1 MQKFNVLGMSCASCS
16 QRVEKA
22 VKKVNGVTKCEV
34 NLLTNSMLVYG
45 DYSVNEVINSVKK
58 AGYGAVLADKS
69 NEKAKEKD
77 YSETAK
83 LLKRLIVSIIFLI
96 PLLYI
101 MCHMLFNFP
110 IPKFMIKQPV
120 YLGIFELIISLLII
134 IVNRKFFINGT
145 KSLIHLS
152 PNMDTLIS
160 LGSGIAFIYS
170 SVILLVMILNPTNA
184 SEYLSK
190 LYFESSATILTLITI
205 GKTLESYS
213 KGKSTNAIKS
223 LTELAPDTAIILR
236 DGVETVIPVNEIKLN
251 DIFIIRAGDKIPVDG
266 IITEGSCSVNESIL
280 TGESLPVDKTV
291 GNEVSSATI
300 SLSGYIKCKAVRIG
314 EDTTLSKI
322 IKTVTDASQTKAP
335 AQRVADK
342 VSGVFVP
349 LVLLIAVTVSIIW
362 FIISKE
368 FALSMERGI
377 TVLVISCPCSLG
389 LATPVAIMVGNGVG
403 AKNGILFKNASAME
417 LSGKVK
423 TVIFDKTGTLTNGVP
438 TVTDIIN
445 VENTQEKLIKIAY
458 SLEYKSEHPL
468 AKAVVLYGKNN
479 GAKLLETNNFETVT
493 GLGVKG
499 IINNETYYGGN
510 LKYISNILTV
520 PSDYLYHAEKLSNE
534 GKTPLFFGSEN
545 EFLGIIAVAD
555 TLKEDAIQTV
565 SNLKKLGIKTV
576 MLTGDNTKTATSIGS
591 ILKIDEIIAD
601 VLPTKKA
608 EVVENYKK
616 FGKVIMVGDGIND
629 APALTV
635 ADVGFAVKVGTD
647 IAIESADVV
656 LIKNDLKSVET
667 AIKLGKKTLLNI
679 YENLFWAFIYN
690 LICIPLACGA
700 FTFIGLTMSPTYGAL
715 AMSLSS
721 VSVVLNSLRLNLFK
735 NNQEKS
741 TKIKKENKNK
751 MVKTVFIEGMMCTRC
766 EMHVKKAL
774 ESIEGVSVLEVSH
787 EKGYA
792 KISVQGNILND
803 QIISVIEKEDYSVTL
818 IK

>member
-1 MQKFNVLGMSCASCS
+1 MQKFLVYGMSCASCS

-34 NLLTNSMLVYG
+34 NLLTNSMLVDG
-45 DYSVNEVINSVKK
+45 EYSVQEVINSVKK

-69 NEKAKEKD
+69 NEKANKNTTT
-77 YSETAK
+77 ETAK
-83 LLKRLIVSIIFLI
+83 LLKRLIVSVALLT

-101 MCHMLFNFP
+101 MCHMLFGFP
-110 IPKFMIKQPV
+110 IPKFMIEQPV
-120 YLGIFELIISLLII
+120 YLGVFELIISLLII

-170 SVILLVMILNPTNA
+170 SVILGVMIFNPTNA
-184 SEYLSK
+184 GENLSK
-190 LYFESSATILTLITI
+190 LYFESSATILTLITV

-223 LTELAPDTAIILR
+223 LTELAPDTAVIFQNGI
-236 DGVETVIPVNEIKLN
+236 ETVVPVSEIKVG
-251 DIFIIRAGDKIPVDG
+251 DVFIIRAGDKIPVDG
-266 IITEGSCSVNESIL
+266 IITEGSCSINESIL

-300 SLSGYIKCKAVRIG
+300 SLSGYIKCKAIRIG

-349 LVLLIAVTVSIIW
+349 LVLLIAITVSIIW
-362 FIISKE
+362 FIISKD
-368 FALSMERGI
+368 FAFSMERGI

-403 AKNGILFKNASAME
+403 AKNGILFKNATAME

-445 VENTQEKLIKIAY
+445 LENTQEKLIKIAY

-479 GAKLLETNNFETVT
+479 NSILLETTNFETVT

-499 IINNETYYGGN
+499 TINNETYYGGN
-510 LKYISNILTV
+510 LKYISNILSV
-520 PSDYLYHAEKLSNE
+520 PNDYLYQAEKLANE
-534 GKTPLFFGSEN
+534 GKTPLFFGSEK

-555 TLKEDAIQTV
+555 TIREDAIQTV

-576 MLTGDNTKTATSIGS
+576 MLTGDNTKTANSIGS
-591 ILKIDEIIAD
+591 ILKIDEIIAE

-635 ADVGFAVKVGTD
+635 ANVGFAVKVGTD
-647 IAIESADVV
+647 VAIESAQVV
-656 LIKNDLKSVET
+656 LMKNDLKSVET

-700 FTFIGLTMSPTYGAL
+700 FSFIGLTMSPTYGAL

-735 NNQEKS
+735 NSQEKS
-741 TKIKKENKNK
+741 TKTKKEHKKK
-751 MVKTVFIEGMMCTRC
+751 MIKTVFIEGMMCSRC

-774 ESIEGVSVLEVSH
+774 ESINGVSVLEISH

-792 KISVQGNILND
+792 KISIQGNVLDN